1 MIETRSEAVA
11 QCESHMV
18 LPTGPELGSLSVRGD
33 AALDGRQH
41 IAWGGWCCLGSLRL
55 GRARE
60 NPAPCGQFASR
71 MTTERN

>member
-33 AALDGRQH
+33 AALDGPQH
-41 IAWGGWCCLGSLRL
+41 IAWGGWCCLGSLSLEEHRRIL
-55 GRARE
+55 LPVGSLLPE
-60 NPAPCGQFASR
+60 
-71 MTTERN
+71 